1 MNAHILKRPIITE
14 KTLFLAST
22 TNAYTF
28 EVDPTATKTQI
39 AETVEKLF
47 NVKVTGVSTVMRGR
61 SLRRTGK
68 RRTVSLVPRKKKA
81 ILTLAKGQTIA
92 LFDVAESAAAQEGD
106 AK

>member
-1 MNAHILKRPIITE
+1 MNPHILKRPIITE
-14 KTLFLAST
+14 KTLFLANT

-39 AETVEKLF
+39 AATVEELF

-61 SLRRTGK
+61 SLQRTGR
-68 RRTVSLVPRKKKA
+68 RRTVTLVPRKKKA
-81 ILTLAKGQTIA
+81 VLTLQKGQTIS
-92 LFDVAESAAAQEGD
+92 LFDITGGE